1 MHRGKVVAEKGDY
14 KVIECEVCGFK
25 HLDTIWQKE
34 EIKEY
39 YQSKYY
45 QDKVPK
51 LLDTEKEAREIQWA
65 SLSYRDRL
73 VTLNQYIRDTT
84 KKLLDVGCGNGF
96 FLSFMN
102 QNGWETFGIEP
113 SKKASEYARSL
124 GLFNIFNTTL
134 EEFTE
139 NKWYGYFDA
148 INFKCILEHVPNPIE
163 ILKICRNLLKDS
175 GIVCIE
181 VPNDFNSLQ
190 LQIHKSGNPQW
201 WVQTPDHINYFDFD
215 SLEKLLE
222 RLNFEIILR
231 TTSFPMELFILMG
244 DNYIEN
250 DEIGSNCHQK
260 RLKFDLSITDE
271 RRRNMYMS
279 FARLGIGRSCIVY
292 ARLKKLKNN
301 GS

>member
-51 LLDTEKEAREIQWA
+51 LLDPEKEAREIQWA
-65 SLSYRDRL
+65 SLSYRDSL

-84 KKLLDVGCGNGF
+84 KKFLDVGCGNGF

-124 GLFNIFNTTL
+124 GLFNIFNATL

-271 RRRNMYMS
+271 LRRNMYMS